1 MAILGGY
8 EALVYTSSGVSKSS
22 GNATNVG
29 VMTRINPTL
38 DPGNIPVRGTGKRGL
53 YDILLG
59 MREPKFAFDML
70 FTDKDFIVTYQDG
83 LTAIP
88 WLHLRFPGSP
98 DSGLSFENVYFN
110 RTSVESRHNEAISAT
125 IEAWSESMEALGDP
139 DWQAVVSTPYRWLD
153 SSLTIAAIPETEWW
167 SWRYESANNLQRQGN
182 VDDGGTRV
190 IVAKH
195 REVSGL
201 IVMDLDS
208 FSEYTDL
215 MNLVTEEGKFNIT
228 IQVDSE
234 DLLNADSRWGVL
246 EAPTG
251 PEDLIAKRFPFTAL
265 DLS

>member
-22 GNATNVG
+22 GDATNVG

-38 DPGNIPVRGTGKRGL
+38 DPGNISVRGTGKRGL

-59 MREPKFAFDML
+59 MREPKFTFDML
-70 FTDKDFIVTYQDG
+70 FTDKDFIITYQDG

-98 DSGLSFENVYFN
+98 DSGLTFENVHFN
-110 RTSVESRHNEAISAT
+110 RSSVESRHNEAISAT
-125 IEAWSESMEALGDP
+125 IEAWSESLGALGDP

-153 SSLTIAAIPETEWW
+153 SSLSIAATPETEWW
-167 SWRYESANNLQRQGN
+167 SWRYESANNLQRLGN
-182 VDDGGTRV
+182 VDDGGTRSLT
-190 IVAKH
+190 AKQ

-201 IVMDLDS
+201 IVMDLDN

-215 MNLVTEEGKFNIT
+215 MNLVTEEDKFNIT

-234 DLLNADSRWGVL
+234 DLLNAYCRWGTL
-246 EAPTG
+246 EAPAG